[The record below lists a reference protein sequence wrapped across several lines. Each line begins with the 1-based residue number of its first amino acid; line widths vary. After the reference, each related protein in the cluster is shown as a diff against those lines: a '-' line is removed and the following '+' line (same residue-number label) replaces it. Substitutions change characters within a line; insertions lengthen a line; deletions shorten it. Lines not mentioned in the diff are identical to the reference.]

1 MTEDKIRQK
10 FISLIEEGK
19 QILSKAGWDGHTYQ
33 QQWPDS
39 INFQRFKTE
48 VMNIVKNVCGADSAH
63 YGELKQLAGNTG
75 TSMNPSYFK
84 DYFGILE
91 AAHRDFEGGYIFD
104 LEKRIAGELFGD
116 FINLSKVAMKEGHK
130 DVAAVLAC
138 AALEDALK
146 RYARGHGL
154 AVDDQVM
161 QSVVNALKGKGLVS
175 GAQKS
180 LLDAM
185 PKVRDFAMHANW
197 DKITPEDVSSVIGFV
212 EQFLMSHF

>member
-10 FISLIEEGK
+10 FQSLIEEGR
-19 QILSKAGWDGHTYQ
+19 QILSKAGWNGDNYTLNF
-33 QQWPDS
+33 PSS
-39 INFQRFKTE
+39 IDYQRFKTE
-48 VMNIVKNVCGADSAH
+48 GMNIVKSACGADSDH
-63 YGELKQLAGNTG
+63 YGELKRLAETKEIA
-75 TSMNPSYFK
+75 THSYYFK
-84 DYFGILE
+84 DFFGVIE
-91 AAHRDFEGGYIFD
+91 AAQRDFDGGYLFD
-104 LEKRIAGELFGD
+104 LERRITGELFGD
-116 FINLSKVAMKEGHK
+116 FVNLSKAAMREGHK

-146 RYARGHGL
+146 RYARGQGL
-154 AVDDQVM
+154 IVDDEVM
-161 QSVVNALKGKGLVS
+161 QSVVNALKSKGLVS

>member
-10 FISLIEEGK
+10 FQSLILEGQ
-19 QILSKAGWDGHTYQ
+19 QILSKVGWDGNEYTRTY
-33 QQWPDS
+33 PSS
-39 INFQRFKTE
+39 IDFQRFKAE
-48 VMNIVKNVCGADSAH
+48 VMNIVKSACGADSAH
-63 YGELKQLAGNTG
+63 YGELKRLAESKEAAT
-75 TSMNPSYFK
+75 NPYYFK
-84 DYFGILE
+84 DFFGVLE
-91 AAHRDFEGGYIFD
+91 AAQRDFDGGYLFD

-116 FINLSKVAMKEGHK
+116 FVNLAKAAMREGHK

-146 RYARGHGL
+146 RYGRGQGL

-161 QSVVNALKGKGLVS
+161 QAVVNALKGKGLVS

-197 DKITPEDVSSVIGFV
+197 TKITAEDVSSVIGFV